1 MSQSNFPPL
10 DLVRFQTE
18 SFSYYSLSNLSGCV
32 SQVMQNKNHP
42 VQIPLDDKKV
52 ELSFSAKLPQKV
64 VLKILYQVK
73 AHYKC
78 MYMMRER

>member
-52 ELSFSAKLPQKV
+52 ELSFFLSQASAESRSQDPLPGQGP
-64 VLKILYQVK
+64 L
-73 AHYKC
+73 
-78 MYMMRER
+78 